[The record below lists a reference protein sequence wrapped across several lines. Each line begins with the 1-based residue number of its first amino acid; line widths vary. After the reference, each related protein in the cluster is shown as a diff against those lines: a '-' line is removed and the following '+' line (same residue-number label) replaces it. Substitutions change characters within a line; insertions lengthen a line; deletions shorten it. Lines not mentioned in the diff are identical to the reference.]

1 MFMSDIVSKV
11 SAYAIPVLI
20 FIILGYAWLKGVNV
34 YEAFVEG
41 AGEGVTTILRVFPY
55 LVAMFMAIGIFR
67 SSGAMDV
74 FITLLT
80 PFAQAIGIPAQ
91 LIPLALIRP
100 LSGMASAGILSELF
114 KVSGP
119 DSLIGRT
126 ASTVVGSTE
135 TVFYTLSLYF
145 GSVGISKVRHTLW
158 AALFADSVGF
168 MASIMICR
176 MIFEG

>member
-1 MFMSDIVSKV
+1 MSNLISEV

-67 SSGAMDV
+67 SSGAMEI
-74 FITLLT
+74 FIMLLT
-80 PFAQAIGIPAQ
+80 PMAETVGIPAE

-145 GSVGISKVRHTLW
+145 GSIGISKVRHTLW

-168 MASIMICR
+168 VASIAICR
-176 MIFEG
+176 MIFGD